1 MAQARWLFFDN
12 QPHHEVSSQIAEI
25 VPLSYVGAMPWHN
38 ITWLCMHFFFEV
50 TRWNVKG
57 VYIVNIFTLLSKYLC
72 IAAFEKFGN
81 KKDTCQ
87 HLKLPW

>member
-1 MAQARWLFFDN
+1 MWVQCLDTIWLD
-12 QPHHEVSSQIAEI
+12 
-25 VPLSYVGAMPWHN
+25 YVQM
-38 ITWLCMHFFFEV
+38 IFFEV
-50 TRWNVKG
+50 TRWNVKS

-72 IAAFEKFGN
+72 IATFEKFGN